1 MRQSIMEMK
10 KDKKNSVARRSATA
24 RVSVIKAS
32 RPLATVALAAI
43 LAPMLAPMLAAAM
56 PAATTAP
63 GKEQSAPAMPV
74 DAQGA
79 AYFILAQYAPGYQP
93 QAAPSNTQPPQP
105 LPGPSSGYNE
115 DIAYARRAQVEA
127 ATSLAGQ
134 RVTWNNPATGTSGV
148 EQAVG
153 TPTSNG
159 QGQLCRQVQEV
170 IIIGGQP
177 HPDSGYLC
185 FAPNY
190 FH

>member
-1 MRQSIMEMK
+1 MRQSTMEIK
-10 KDKKNSVARRSATA
+10 KDKKKPVARRSATA
-24 RVSVIKAS
+24 RAINAS
-32 RPLATVALAAI
+32 RLLATVALAAI
-43 LAPMLAPMLAAAM
+43 LASTLAPMLAAAM
-56 PAATTAP
+56 PAAATAL
-63 GKEQSAPAMPV
+63 GKEQSIPAMPV
-74 DAQGA
+74 DAQGVA
-79 AYFILAQYAPGYQP
+79 GVILAQYAPGYQP

-115 DIAYARRAQVEA
+115 DVAYARRAQVEA

-134 RVTWNNPATGTSGV
+134 RVTWNNPATGTSGI

-153 TPTSNG
+153 IPTSNG

-170 IIIGGQP
+170 IIVGGQP